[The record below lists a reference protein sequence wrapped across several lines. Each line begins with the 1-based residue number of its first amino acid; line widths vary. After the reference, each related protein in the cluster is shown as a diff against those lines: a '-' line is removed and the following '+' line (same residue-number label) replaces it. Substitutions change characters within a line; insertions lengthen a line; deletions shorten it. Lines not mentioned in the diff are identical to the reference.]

1 MQRKVRTLSS
11 GDRLVVEISFT
22 CEDDAEIESVE
33 AIFVRV
39 GSNEEIPLLGDA
51 RKESSPED
59 ERAVYTARLETEIN
73 PGVARGEY
81 RCTRLSARDRFDD
94 DWDFTDAAGLD
105 LVVRVQKVPNRL
117 EVTATRVLWGRSRAW
132 GPH

>member
-1 MQRKVRTLSS
+1 MHRKVKTFSS
-11 GDRLVVEISFT
+11 GDRVVVEISFI
-22 CEDDAEIESVE
+22 CEDDAQIESVE
-33 AIFVRV
+33 AIFVRE
-39 GSNEEIPLLGDA
+39 GSNEEISLLGDV

-59 ERAVYTARLETEIN
+59 ERAVYTARLEAEID

-81 RCTRLSARDRFDD
+81 RCARLSGRDRFDD

-117 EVTATRVLWGRSRAW
+117 EVTASDFL
-132 GPH
+132 